1 MANIKSSLK
10 RVDIAKRNAA
20 RNRAV
25 KSEIKTYIKR
35 FENAVESANKD
46 DARKYLTL
54 VEKKLRKAESK
65 NTFHKNAISRKIGQL
80 TKKFNQMA

>member
-25 KSEIKTYIKR
+25 KSEIKTFIKK
-35 FENAVESANKD
+35 FEAAVESANKD
-46 DARKYLTL
+46 DARKYLSL
-54 VEKKLRKAESK
+54 VEKKLRKAASK

-80 TKKFNQMA
+80 TKKFNQMV